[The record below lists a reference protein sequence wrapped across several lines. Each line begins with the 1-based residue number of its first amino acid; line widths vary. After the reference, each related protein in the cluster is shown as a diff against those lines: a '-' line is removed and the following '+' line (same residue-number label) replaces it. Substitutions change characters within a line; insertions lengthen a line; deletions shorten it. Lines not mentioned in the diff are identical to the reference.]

1 VSFEEQA
8 TAWIEWARWPLD
20 AYWFY
25 NDAFFELLP
34 PPCRTLEVGCGEG
47 RVSRDLRERGYDV
60 VGLDPSRTLLAAAR
74 EADPAGDYLLGSAEA
89 LPFGAGAFD
98 LVVAYNALMD
108 VDDMPGAIG
117 EIGRVLGPGGVL
129 CACITHP
136 MVDSGRWADEE
147 TFVIGERYLDRRRF
161 EATFERP
168 DLPPFTFHG
177 WIYPLE
183 THSRRS
189 RRPDSSWSHCASP
202 PLPTRRSL
210 RGPGRRAGSG
220 CRTSSC
226 SARRSASRA
235 GRPASRRP

>member
-8 TAWIEWARWPLD
+8 AAWIEWARWPLD

-25 NDAFFELLP
+25 RDAFFELLP

-60 VGLDPSRTLLAAAR
+60 VGLDPSKTLLAAAR
-74 EADPAGDYLLGSAEA
+74 EADPAGDYLLGSAGA

-147 TFVIGERYLDRRRF
+147 TFVIAERYLDRRRY

-177 WIYPLE
+177 WVYPLE
-183 THSRRS
+183 TYSR
-189 RRPDSSWSHCASP
+189 A
-202 PLPTRRSL
+202 LETAGFALESL
-210 RGPGRRAGSG
+210 REPGAPDEEVAARA
-220 CRTSSC
+220 RA
-226 SARRSASRA
+226 ARWQRLPNFLMFRA
-235 GRPASRRP
+235 GRRPK